1 MSEKFTPGAWEI
13 EERSAHF
20 GSYSMYG
27 FSIQTKEHRICMCQT
42 DDDRNIPTMQANAAL
57 IATAPAMYE
66 MLKYLADGIRW
77 GGMQHTDRSIA
88 QKIEDLLKKARCEK

>member
-1 MSEKFTPGAWEI
+1 MSNEKFTQGDWEI

-57 IATAPAMYE
+57 IAAAPEMYRFIKQLHDCGNLRRCDME
-66 MLKYLADGIRW
+66 AAEK
-77 GGMQHTDRSIA
+77 
-88 QKIEDLLKKARCEK
+88 LLERARGEE